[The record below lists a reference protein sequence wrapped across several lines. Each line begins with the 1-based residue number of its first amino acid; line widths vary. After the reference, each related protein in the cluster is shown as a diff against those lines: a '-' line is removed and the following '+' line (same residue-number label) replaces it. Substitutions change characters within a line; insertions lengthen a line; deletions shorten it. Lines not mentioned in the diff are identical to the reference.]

1 VTVQVERGGW
11 VRRFHAAPDRPV
23 RLVLLPHAGGSA
35 SFFFPFSRDL
45 SAAADVL
52 SIQYPGRQD
61 RLAEPCIDN
70 VAELADALGEGLL
83 PWLDRPFVLFGHSL
97 GATVA
102 FEVAR
107 RLERDADLVPLSLI
121 VSGRRAP
128 ADVRDTGVHQRDDD
142 GLLAELGEMS
152 GTDSTV
158 LADPELLRMVLPAL
172 RSDYRAAETYVY
184 RPGPPLRC
192 PILALVGKS
201 DPRVTVDEADRWR
214 RYTTAG
220 FDLEVFPG
228 GHFYLA
234 DERPGVVAAITRR
247 LAAL

>member
-1 VTVQVERGGW
+1 MQVERGGW

-35 SFFFPFSRDL
+35 SYFFPFSRDL

-61 RLAEPCIDN
+61 RLGEPCIDD
-70 VAELADALGEGLL
+70 ATRLADALTEALL

-107 RLERDADLVPLSLI
+107 RLERDAGLVPRRLI

-128 ADVRDTGVHQRDDD
+128 ADVRDSGVHRRDDE
-142 GLLAELGEMS
+142 GLLAELAEMS

-158 LADPELLRMVLPAL
+158 LTDPDLLDMILPVL

-184 RPGPPLRC
+184 RPGPPLSC
-192 PILALVGKS
+192 PILAMAADS
-201 DPRVTVDEADRWR
+201 DPRVSVEDVDRWR

-220 FDLEVFPG
+220 FELEVFPG

-247 LAAL
+247 LGEA